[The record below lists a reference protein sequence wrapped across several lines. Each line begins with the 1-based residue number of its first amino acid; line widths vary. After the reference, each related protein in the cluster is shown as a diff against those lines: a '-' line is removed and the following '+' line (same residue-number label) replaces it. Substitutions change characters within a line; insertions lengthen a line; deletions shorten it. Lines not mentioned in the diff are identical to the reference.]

1 MTANPRFQAPRGT
14 HDVLPQHAA
23 RWQWIE
29 EAFRATCRRA
39 GFGEIRTP
47 TFEDTEVFARGVGD
61 TTDIVT
67 KQMYT
72 FEDRGGRS
80 VTLRAEG
87 TAPVLRALIQ
97 HGALGAGGG
106 VHKVFYL
113 TPIFRYERPQAGRL
127 REHHQGGI
135 EIVGAPGPEADAE
148 VIGVGIAYLA
158 AVGITDAELRLNSIG
173 DAVCRTA
180 YRDLLRAYLKPKFDE
195 LCPDCQVRFERN
207 PLRIFDCKVPH
218 CRELIAGA
226 PAMVDHLCAD
236 CRAHFD
242 GVQAALRARG
252 IAFTLDPGIVRG
264 LDYYTRT
271 TFEVTHGALGAQ
283 DALLG
288 GGRYDGLAEL
298 LGGPPTPG
306 VGFGCGLERVL
317 LVTEK
322 LGVQPPAAA
331 LDAYVAAASAAAA
344 AQVGPLAYR
353 LRSEGLAADFDPL
366 GRSLKAQMKEA
377 ARRNAAFAI
386 ILGDD
391 ELAAGEATLRDLTTG
406 HQGRVAVDRLAA
418 TLLSWRKSP
427 PQPA

>member
-1 MTANPRFQAPRGT
+1 MSAPRYQAPRGT
-14 HDVLPQHAA
+14 HDVLPQEAA
-23 RWQWIE
+23 RWQWAE
-29 EAFRATCRRA
+29 DAFRDTCRRA

-80 VTLRAEG
+80 VTLCAEG
-87 TAPVLRALIQ
+87 TAPVIRALIQ
-97 HGALGAGGG
+97 HGALGASG
-106 VHKVFYL
+106 VQKVFYL

-127 REHHQGGI
+127 REHHQAGL
-135 EIVGAPGPEADAE
+135 EVVGAAGPEADAE
-148 VIGVGIAYLA
+148 VIAVGMSYLA
-158 AVGITDAELRLNSIG
+158 AVGITDAALRLNSIG
-173 DAVCRTA
+173 DAVCRAA
-180 YRDLLRAYLKPKFDE
+180 YRDRLRDFLRPQFEE

-207 PLRIFDCKVPH
+207 PLRIFDCKVPR
-218 CRELIAGA
+218 CRGLIAGA

-252 IAFTLDPGIVRG
+252 IVFTLDPNVVRG

-271 TFEVTHGALGAQ
+271 AFEVTHGALGAQ

-288 GGRYDGLAEL
+288 GGRYDGLAEI

-306 VGFGCGLERVL
+306 VGFGSGIERVL
-317 LVTEK
+317 FVTGK
-322 LGVQPPAAA
+322 LGTGPPASA
-331 LDAYVAAASAAAA
+331 LDAYVAAASDGAAVHA
-344 AQVGPLAYR
+344 GPLADR
-353 LRSEGLAADFDPL
+353 LRSEGLTTDFDPL

-406 HQGRVAVDRLAA
+406 HQERVAVDRLAV
-418 TLLSWRKSP
+418 TLKQWRKSP